1 MNQDKQAEGQAA
13 VAQDA
18 KQAKHWEDFDWVV
31 WKLEAQ
37 DPSQLAGEDP
47 GLDEQT
53 KEAMTQLAASLGCVY
68 ELCVDY
74 DSYDSG
80 TPYYAWWVRLP
91 AAEHT
96 RRDKDGVPL
105 VLAPIRE
112 YLDGHVPSGLEWEI
126 IPDRE
131 LTVDNAAS
139 EALRTAYADVIT
151 PFEQALM
158 PLRTDGA
165 ADLEPR
171 AKVWKWEEHLLAG
184 TFDLW
189 LCDDPD
195 RPHTWLV
202 VSIGLWTEPQFLD
215 QEPAA
220 RLGHFDFTPH
230 QPLLFLPRPP
240 GPATLTARVTGG
252 AFPHKSSSRTKTADA
267 IGVAHQWTANDPAV
281 LAERVRRDLTTLLPH
296 LPTPL

>member
-1 MNQDKQAEGQAA
+1 M
-13 VAQDA
+13 AQDV

-31 WKLEAQ
+31 WKLEVQ

-47 GLDEQT
+47 DLDERTQET
-53 KEAMTQLAASLGCVY
+53 MTQLAASLGCVF

-96 RRDKDGVPL
+96 RRGKNGWPL
-105 VLAPIRE
+105 VLDPIRE
-112 YLDGHVPSGLEWEI
+112 YLDGQVPDGLEWEI
-126 IPDRE
+126 TPDRE
-131 LTVDNAAS
+131 LTVDHAAS
-139 EALRTAYADVIT
+139 AAMRAAYADVIN

-158 PLRTDGA
+158 PLRIDGG
-165 ADLEPR
+165 ADLDPR
-171 AKVWKWEEHLLAG
+171 AKVWKWEEHLLVG

-189 LCDDPD
+189 LCNDPD

-202 VSIGLWTEPQFLD
+202 VSVGLWTEPQLFNE
-215 QEPAA
+215 EPAA
-220 RLGHFDFTPH
+220 RVGHFDFTPH
-230 QPLLFLPRPP
+230 HPLLFLPRSP
-240 GPATLTARVTGG
+240 GPATFTARVTGG
-252 AFPHKSSSRTKTADA
+252 AFPHKSTSRTKAADA

-281 LAERVRRDLTTLLPH
+281 LAARVRRDLMTLLPH
-296 LPTPL
+296 LPTEH